1 MRRLTAILAVIT
13 GAGVA
18 HAQFGRGAG
27 DWNTVG
33 GDAQRSSWVRNDA
46 KISKSALEKPGFG
59 FIWKVKLDNAPK
71 QGNALTPALVMTG
84 YIGYRGFRSLA
95 FLGGSSDKVFAF
107 DTDLGKVEWQ
117 KSVPGAPAA
126 GGGTATCPGGMT
138 ANVAR
143 ATTTAFPAMPQ
154 GGGRFGGGR
163 GSAAKSGVGQAGE

>member
-1 MRRLTAILAVIT
+1 MRRLTATLALI
-13 GAGVA
+13 AGGSLLGGEIA
-18 HAQFGRGAG
+18 RAQFGRGAG

-46 KISKSALEKPGFG
+46 KISKNALEKPGFAS
-59 FIWKVKLDNAPK
+59 IWKVKVDNSPK

-117 KSVPGAPAA
+117 KSVAGSAAA
-126 GGGTATCPGGMT
+126 GAGTATCPGGMT

-143 ATTTAFPAMPQ
+143 PTTTAFPQTPQ
-154 GGGRFGGGR
+154 G
-163 GSAAKSGVGQAGE
+163 